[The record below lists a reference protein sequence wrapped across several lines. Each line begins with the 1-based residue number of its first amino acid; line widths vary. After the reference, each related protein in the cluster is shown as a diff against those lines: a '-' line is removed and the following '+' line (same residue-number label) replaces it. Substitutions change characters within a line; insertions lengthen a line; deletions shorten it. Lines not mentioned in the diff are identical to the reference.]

1 LIPVE
6 LKPKIIME
14 LNHMNI
20 NDATLFPGIEG
31 YSKFLK
37 KQYSL
42 DNERRKAYSI
52 KRKKS

>member
-1 LIPVE
+1 
-6 LKPKIIME
+6 
-14 LNHMNI
+14 MNI

-42 DNERRKAYSI
+42 DNERDKVHVI
-52 KRKKS
+52 KHKKS